1 MKACALGCLLVAD
14 AGLGTINQVALTAF
28 YLQVQGIP
36 LKGVILNRYD
46 PDSVLHRDNLLMC
59 QHLTGNRV
67 VACVREG
74 EDTLSI
80 DPESLLALY
89 H

>member
-1 MKACALGCLLVAD
+1 
-14 AGLGTINQVALTAF
+14 
-28 YLQVQGIP
+28 
-36 LKGVILNRYD
+36 
-46 PDSVLHRDNLLMC
+46 MC

-67 VACVREG
+67 VACVRAG

-80 DPESLLALY
+80 DPEALLALY

>member
-1 MKACALGCLLVAD
+1 
-14 AGLGTINQVALTAF
+14 
-28 YLQVQGIP
+28 
-36 LKGVILNRYD
+36 
-46 PDSVLHRDNLLMC
+46 MC

-74 EDTLSI
+74 ENTLSI
-80 DPESLLALY
+80 TLEALLALY